1 MIRINF
7 KLVREGYNLCDT
19 TYGDYSS
26 LRETAAEISKD
37 VEELSKADNG
47 YFSKFNTKM
56 NDSGD
61 DYMFG
66 WECEWDDLDSII
78 YANGFWISKV
88 IKADNAYIEKENYVE
103 WNIISTTAGSIE
115 EKKRFLYME

>member
-26 LRETAAEISKD
+26 LREAAAEISKD

-56 NDSGD
+56 NDSCD